1 MKIKSIYNFK
11 KSSRVRFVA
20 PTTLME
26 KINLRSHFSNGI
38 GDVIFN
44 RAVLPYRER
53 IRIDWEFILEQCSQN
68 PKYVRNRRR
77 I

>member
-1 MKIKSIYNFK
+1 MKIKSIYNYK
-11 KSSRVRFVA
+11 RSSRVRFVA

-26 KINLRSHFSNGI
+26 KINLRSHFSKGI
-38 GDVIFN
+38 GNVVFN

-53 IRIDWEFILEQCSQN
+53 IRIDWERILKQN
-68 PKYVRNRRR
+68 AQAPRDDRRSRR